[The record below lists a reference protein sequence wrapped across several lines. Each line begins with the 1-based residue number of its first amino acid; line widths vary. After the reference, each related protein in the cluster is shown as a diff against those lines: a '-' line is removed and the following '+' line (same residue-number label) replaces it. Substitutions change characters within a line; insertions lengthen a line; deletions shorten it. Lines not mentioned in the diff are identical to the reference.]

1 MAVADFIS
9 GAVGVKNHLVPGI
22 QQTNPELQPGL
33 PSADDSDALHEWGSF
48 LFHELGDSRCGH
60 FWSHGRV
67 AAVNGE
73 IGACDEGSMAGAQER
88 NRLRHFLRLADA
100 SQQMERS
107 ADSVGLLLVAVGH
120 FIHQTAPSPA
130 RRNRIDANLVR
141 SQIHGFIAREL
152 QYRRFGH
159 GIEPAPRLRHLGA
172 DAAEVDHG
180 AATALHH
187 VWFHR
192 LQHHDAA
199 HDINVVAVQ
208 PIFARRIEGVV
219 HVNARQVNQEI
230 DATEL
235 CHSLIHAGGDL
246 GIVCQVGFYELHILT
261 ECAGNCLSIFVID
274 IGDHYLCALT
284 MKSVHYGGT
293 DHGRA
298 SGHDGN
304 FPFESFHACLP
315 VKKLVLAEESYHAKE
330 RVTRAV
336 RFALQVAFSRDEA
349 ATCLENLTHHLY
361 LGTWHKA
368 FGAGETVPGSKLDA
382 QNCDRRRRS
391 VWAAVGIGTATEP
404 LRSHGCFQPDTG
416 ADLKRP
422 GHFQPVHVS
431 RFFAE

>member
-1 MAVADFIS
+1 
-9 GAVGVKNHLVPGI
+9 
-22 QQTNPELQPGL
+22 
-33 PSADDSDALHEWGSF
+33 
-48 LFHELGDSRCGH
+48 GDSRCGH

-73 IGACDEGSMAGAQER
+73 ISACDEGSMAGAQER
-88 NRLRHFLRLADA
+88 NRLGHFLRLADA

-208 PIFARRIEGVV
+208 PVFARRIESVV
-219 HVNARQVNQEI
+219 HITHARLIRISMPPNFATASFTQAAIWASSARSVFTNCTSLPSALATACPSLSLISTITTFVPSRLNARTTAAPIMVAPPVTM
-230 DATEL
+230 AT
-235 CHSLIHAGGDL
+235 
-246 GIVCQVGFYELHILT
+246 
-261 ECAGNCLSIFVID
+261 
-274 IGDHYLCALT
+274 
-284 MKSVHYGGT
+284 
-293 DHGRA
+293 
-298 SGHDGN
+298 
-304 FPFESFHACLP
+304 FPFSPSML
-315 VKKLVLAEESYHAKE
+315 
-330 RVTRAV
+330 
-336 RFALQVAFSRDEA
+336 
-349 ATCLENLTHHLY
+349 
-361 LGTWHKA
+361 
-368 FGAGETVPGSKLDA
+368 
-382 QNCDRRRRS
+382 
-391 VWAAVGIGTATEP
+391 
-404 LRSHGCFQPDTG
+404 
-416 ADLKRP
+416 
-422 GHFQPVHVS
+422 VS
-431 RFFAE
+431 R